1 MNSSLCKNEKNKRC
15 IFYLPYK
22 MDEIGNGA
30 RMVRPLKMINAFKN
44 IGYEVFVI
52 QGYSSERK
60 KLIKR
65 LKQNISSG
73 IKYDFMYTES
83 STEPT
88 LLTNPNH
95 YPTHPFM
102 DFSFFKY
109 IKKQGIKIGLFYCDI
124 YWKFKSYGS
133 QLSTLKKYIA
143 IKNYEYD
150 IRNYEKLLDVFYVS
164 DVGVSKY
171 IDSEYLISIMTEL
184 PPGADNINSNSKSYK
199 SRDFKKNPLKVFYV
213 GGLGAHYQIKKL
225 IQAVAETKH
234 CEATIC
240 CRKQEFE
247 KEKKGF
253 EELLNESITII
264 HKSGTE
270 LDDYYMSSDIGSLL
284 FEDSIYMSMAKPVK
298 AYEYIANE
306 LPIISTRG
314 TAIGEIVEK
323 NNLGFNIDYEVDA
336 IKQILNM
343 IIDTPFILDEYKTNC
358 ALFKEK
364 NLWECRAR
372 RVENDLT

>member
-102 DFSFFKY
+102 DFS
-109 IKKQGIKIGLFYCDI
+109 
-124 YWKFKSYGS
+124 
-133 QLSTLKKYIA
+133 
-143 IKNYEYD
+143 
-150 IRNYEKLLDVFYVS
+150 
-164 DVGVSKY
+164 
-171 IDSEYLISIMTEL
+171 
-184 PPGADNINSNSKSYK
+184 
-199 SRDFKKNPLKVFYV
+199 
-213 GGLGAHYQIKKL
+213 
-225 IQAVAETKH
+225 
-234 CEATIC
+234 
-240 CRKQEFE
+240 
-247 KEKKGF
+247 
-253 EELLNESITII
+253 
-264 HKSGTE
+264 
-270 LDDYYMSSDIGSLL
+270 
-284 FEDSIYMSMAKPVK
+284 
-298 AYEYIANE
+298 
-306 LPIISTRG
+306 
-314 TAIGEIVEK
+314 
-323 NNLGFNIDYEVDA
+323 
-336 IKQILNM
+336 
-343 IIDTPFILDEYKTNC
+343 
-358 ALFKEK
+358 
-364 NLWECRAR
+364 
-372 RVENDLT
+372 